1 MHIAILET
9 GRINEAIADQFDRYP
24 EMFRTMFERAGATDF
39 ELSTVAVV
47 DGELPAHADDFDG
60 YLVTGSAAGVYDD
73 FDWIAPLMEFL
84 RSAHAVD
91 LSIIHI

>member
-24 EMFRTMFERAGATDF
+24 QMFRTMFERAGAADF

-47 DGELPAHADDFDG
+47 DGELPAHVDDFDG
-60 YLVTGSAAGVYDD
+60 YLVTGSAAGGYRLTSLQVIDQ
-73 FDWIAPLMEFL
+73 FRFSSHVEIVAGLE
-84 RSAHAVD
+84 RG
-91 LSIIHI
+91 